1 MKTIQLNVDALEV
14 RSFAT
19 TRDEAQQTAADS
31 YLTSAVSETDGMVQ
45 CKSCGPCCQ

>member
-1 MKTIQLNVDALEV
+1 MKTIQLDVDALEV

-19 TRDEAQQTAADS
+19 TRDQAPDLAAAS
-31 YLTSAVSETDGMVQ
+31 YLTSAVSETDGVFQ